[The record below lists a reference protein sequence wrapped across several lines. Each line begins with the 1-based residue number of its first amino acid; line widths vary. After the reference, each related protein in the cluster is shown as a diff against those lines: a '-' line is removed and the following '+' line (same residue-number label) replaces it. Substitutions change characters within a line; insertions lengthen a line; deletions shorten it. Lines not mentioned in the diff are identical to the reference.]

1 VIAMT
6 VQVSADNSVARRLKT
21 LARLYQQGQASEV
34 MDRTLDKLLSYE
46 REQSKAQ
53 LRELQ
58 VDLAELER
66 RYQMSSADFYRRF
79 RTGQTDDRMDYVE
92 WASLIQM
99 ADNLQERL
107 QVLAG
112 EK

>member
-1 VIAMT
+1 MT
-6 VQVSADNSVARRLKT
+6 VQISANNSVAHRLKT

-46 REQSKAQ
+46 RDRSRAQ
-53 LRELQ
+53 LGELQ
-58 VDLAELER
+58 ADLAVFER
-66 RYQMSSADFYRRF
+66 RYQVSSVDFYRRF
-79 RTGQTDDRMDYVE
+79 RAGQTDDRMDYVE

-107 QVLAG
+107 QVLAD

>member
-1 VIAMT
+1 MT
-6 VQVSADNSVARRLKT
+6 VQVSADNSVARRLQT

-46 REQSKAQ
+46 RDRSQAQ
-53 LRELQ
+53 LGELRA
-58 VDLAELER
+58 DLAEFER
-66 RYQMSSADFYRRF
+66 RYQISSVDFYQRF
-79 RTGQTDDRMDYVE
+79 HAGQTDDRMDYVE

-107 QVLAG
+107 RVLAG
-112 EK
+112 EG